1 MTRAAALSLVL
12 FAALGTAAAPAAAQV
27 QGGIAVTV
35 GGGGRHWHGGG
46 WGWGPRVGLG
56 IGFAAPLYYGGYD
69 GAYYGP
75 GYGTYYAPGYRA
87 YDNGT
92 VLVAPPPVVYQSGP
106 VPAPVPMTQPEP
118 IVYPRNGQSAART
131 ESDRREC
138 NRWAIGQPNAMG
150 DASVFQRATLACM
163 EGRGYTIR

>member
-1 MTRAAALSLVL
+1 MTRTALSLVL
-12 FAALGTAAAPAAAQV
+12 LAALGAVAVPATAQV

-46 WGWGPRVGLG
+46 WGPRVGFG
-56 IGFAAPLYYGGYD
+56 IGIAAPIYYGSYD

-92 VLVAPPPVVYQSGP
+92 ILVAPPPVVYQSGP

-118 IVYPRNGQSAART
+118 IVYPRNGQSAAKT

-163 EGRGYTIR
+163 EGRGYTVR